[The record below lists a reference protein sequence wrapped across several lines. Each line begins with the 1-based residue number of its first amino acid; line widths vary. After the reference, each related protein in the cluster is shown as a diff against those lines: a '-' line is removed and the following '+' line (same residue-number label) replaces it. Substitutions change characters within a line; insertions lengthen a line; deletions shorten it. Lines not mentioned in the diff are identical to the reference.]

1 MKIPSKVSEKL
12 DEIFLHEVLHRIN
25 DVYNTEKLNEETI
38 IRISEG
44 LMQVLKDNK
53 LFREK
58 NRKEGGDVDY

>member
-53 LFREK
+53 LF
-58 NRKEGGDVDY
+58 